1 MRQVRSRYRQS
12 RFFAKGWQ
20 HKSVWMSDFLFHFE
34 PLQKFDTD
42 NSFTLRAHYVNTMVP
57 QYELNM
63 KTSLF

>member
-1 MRQVRSRYRQS
+1 
-12 RFFAKGWQ
+12 
-20 HKSVWMSDFLFHFE
+20 MSDFLFHFE